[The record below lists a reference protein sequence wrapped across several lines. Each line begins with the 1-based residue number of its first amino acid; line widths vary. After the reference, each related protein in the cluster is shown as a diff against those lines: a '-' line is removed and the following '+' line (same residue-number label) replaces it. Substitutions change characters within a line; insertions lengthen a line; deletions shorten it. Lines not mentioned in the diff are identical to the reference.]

1 MHYATFMPPIFTLTC
16 TDPEHKYI
24 GSLHQLQEMLSDLA
38 YIEDKPVDIADSPTL
53 ESVIA
58 MADIVWDLPAD
69 EIFLTPTREPL
80 TQ

>member
-1 MHYATFMPPIFTLTC
+1 MTSIYSLTC
-16 TDPEHKYI
+16 TDPAHKYV
-24 GSLHQLQEMLSDLA
+24 GSLNQLQEMLSDLA
-38 YIEDKPVDIADSPTL
+38 YIEDKHVDMRDIPTV

>member
-1 MHYATFMPPIFTLTC
+1 MTSTYSLTC
-16 TDPEHKYI
+16 TDPAHKYV
-24 GSLHQLQEMLSDLA
+24 GSLNQLQEMLSDLA
-38 YIEDKPVDIADSPTL
+38 YIEDKHVDMLNEPTM

-69 EIFLTPTREPL
+69 QIFLTPSREPL

>member
-1 MHYATFMPPIFTLTC
+1 MASTYSLTC
-16 TDPEHKYI
+16 TDPAHKYV
-24 GSLHQLQEMLSDLA
+24 GSLNQLQEMLSDLA
-38 YIEDKPVDIADSPTL
+38 YIEDKHVDMSDNPTA
-53 ESVIA
+53 ESIIA